1 MRSAEMSKERI
12 TSSGRK
18 CNGSVSLCQNV
29 NYCACATYWPH
40 TYIRHP
46 QCVRVCGTP
55 TNLHLVIGNP
65 ARLFSEHEIVYN
77 WTFPHNRDFNID
89 TRTRPDMY
97 PDGLNHEYAREC
109 ETLVSWY
116 TDHTHG
122 TVSDLWTVIGNVIET
137 EVSQRNSKA
146 ISKFISNFM

>member
-1 MRSAEMSKERI
+1 
-12 TSSGRK
+12 
-18 CNGSVSLCQNV
+18 
-29 NYCACATYWPH
+29 
-40 TYIRHP
+40 
-46 QCVRVCGTP
+46 
-55 TNLHLVIGNP
+55 
-65 ARLFSEHEIVYN
+65 
-77 WTFPHNRDFNID
+77 
-89 TRTRPDMY
+89 MY

-146 ISKFISNFM
+146 ISKFMLNFM